1 MSYTLQFGQVTGY
14 LPYLAGGAWIS
25 LQIAFL
31 AFCGG
36 MVIGLFGAMTKTFG
50 GRVLNHLVGGYVT
63 FFMNTPQLVQIY
75 FLYFALPEAGI
86 LLTSYEAVLIGMTL
100 NAGAY
105 LTEIQRAGF
114 ESVHRNEMEAAET
127 LGMTLMQRVRYVV
140 LPHIARVLFPP
151 LSNQYILMTL
161 GTSMAAIFGVEELTG
176 RAFNVNA
183 ETFRSIEVFSL
194 TAGLYIVVT
203 LVATLILG
211 LFGRYMFRARMRL
224 Y

>member
-161 GTSMAAIFGVEELTG
+161 GTYSIVPAIYLWREVSRKLSLALF
-176 RAFNVNA
+176 AFFA
-183 ETFRSIEVFSL
+183 
-194 TAGLYIVVT
+194 
-203 LVATLILG
+203 LVGWASAWFFQLG
-211 LFGRYMFRARMRL
+211 AF
-224 Y
+224 